1 MKSIRIAVYVSIVL
15 GFARKLRAKFFATPK
30 KHALSEQAVEL
41 RDTLAKYLMIPPS
54 RLNLI
59 KTGDASYTVE
69 FKDTRYLVTP
79 TSSKH
84 GGKLE
89 CSAEGYIPPAG
100 LQSFFS
106 SSRVLYKEKEN
117 D

>member
-1 MKSIRIAVYVSIVL
+1 MKSIRIAVYIAIVI

-30 KHALSEQAVEL
+30 KPALSEQALEL
-41 RDTLAKYLMIPPS
+41 RDALAKYLMIPPS

-59 KTGDASYTVE
+59 KTGYASYTVD
-69 FKDTRYLVTP
+69 FNDTRYLVTP
-79 TSSKH
+79 TSSKY
-84 GGKLE
+84 GVKI
-89 CSAEGYIPPAG
+89 GYSIPPAG
-100 LQSFFS
+100 ESIFS